1 MNSSRLASYLVT
13 FSCSCKSISV
23 GREIRKSFSTFTCCI
38 VLIVLE
44 TKYLV
49 SNTIN
54 TMQHVNV
61 ENDFLISLPTLM
73 DLQEQEKVTK

>member
-1 MNSSRLASYLVT
+1 MSARIFLNLFLFLLKELLSRYKT
-13 FSCSCKSISV
+13 NP
-23 GREIRKSFSTFTCCI
+23 
-38 VLIVLE
+38 
-44 TKYLV
+44 KYLV

-73 DLQEQEKVTK
+73 DLQKQEKVTK